1 MNISLDIPT
10 LVFILG
16 VTHLIQ
22 VVVFIHQYRVNKTYP
37 GVGWW
42 LLWSVA
48 EVFGFLFILLRDLQG
63 VQPLVIIL
71 QNSLIVAG
79 TLFLYIGVRLF
90 LGRKVNVR
98 MIIPVAGF
106 FLSGLFF
113 FLFFRPDF
121 GLRSAVINGTL
132 AFISLATAYSLFTDK
147 IGSIRSSANFNA
159 VIFLLHGLIFGYRTI
174 VFLTGAT
181 DPDFLSPTIFN
192 FIPFFDAL
200 IVSLIWTFG
209 LIIMMNQRLHAE
221 AAETREHL
229 QELNR
234 EKDKMMSILAHDM
247 RSPFHTFLGLTQI
260 LVEELY
266 SMKFA
271 EVKNIAE
278 NLNRS
283 AVSLYKLLDDL
294 LEWSYIQRGKLV
306 IQPETIVL
314 KEKVH
319 QITELLTDYAQ
330 KKGLRISNDI
340 PEDMVVFT
348 DTHMFETIVRNLVFN
363 AVKFTPEGGRV
374 NISARL
380 THNNMTEISVSD
392 TGIGI
397 PNDMI
402 NKLFVIDQSTS
413 RKGTTG
419 EPSTGLGLVVC
430 KEFVEKHGGEIR
442 VESTEG
448 IGSTFSFTIPS
459 EKSLSTV

>member
-16 VTHLIQ
+16 ITHLIQ
-22 VVVFIHQYRVNKTYP
+22 VVVFIHQYRVNKSYP

-48 EVFGFLFILLRDLQG
+48 EVFGFFFILLRDLQG

-90 LGRKVNVR
+90 LGRKVNLR
-98 MIIPVAGF
+98 LIIPVTGVFLAG
-106 FLSGLFF
+106 LIF

-121 GLRSAVINGTL
+121 ELRSVVINGTL
-132 AFISLATAYSLFTDK
+132 AFISLVTAYSLFTDK
-147 IGSIRSSANFNA
+147 IGSIRTSANFNA
-159 VIFLLHGLIFGYRTI
+159 VIFLLHGLIFGYRAI
-174 VFLTGAT
+174 IFLTGTT
-181 DPDFLSPTIFN
+181 DTNFLSPTVFN

-200 IVSLIWTFG
+200 VVSLLWTFG
-209 LIIMMNQRLHAE
+209 LIIMMNQRLHAD
-221 AAETREHL
+221 ASETRERL
-229 QELNR
+229 QNLNT
-234 EKDKMMSILAHDM
+234 EKDKMMSVLAHDM

-260 LVEELY
+260 MVEELH

-278 NLNRS
+278 TLNRS
-283 AVSLYKLLDDL
+283 AVNLYKLLDDL
-294 LEWSYIQRGKLV
+294 LEWSYIQRGNMTLR
-306 IQPETIVL
+306 PETIVL
-314 KEKVH
+314 KEKI
-319 QITELLTDYAQ
+319 QKITELSADYAQ
-330 KKGLRISNDI
+330 KKGIRISYEFPD
-340 PEDMVVFT
+340 DLVVFA

-380 THNNMTEISVSD
+380 IHNDMTEISVSD

-397 PNDMI
+397 PDDLI
-402 NKLFVIDQSTS
+402 NKLFVLDQSTS

-442 VESTEG
+442 VESEEG
-448 IGSTFSFTIPS
+448 KGSVFSFTIPS
-459 EKSLSTV
+459 KKPLSKG